1 MGAWS
6 KLPMPFNAADQR
18 LTTGERARVKIRRI
32 ASGTDDWSKL
42 TEMTGGESVTIER
55 VRTDSS
61 NIAIEGEF
69 RLPPLAK
76 VSGADQIFV
85 AAFLH
90 CHGNIRQME
99 RWFGVSYPT
108 IKNQFLTRLENGEI
122 SATDALQQLSR

>member
-1 MGAWS
+1 M
-6 KLPMPFNAADQR
+6 
-18 LTTGERARVKIRRI
+18 
-32 ASGTDDWSKL
+32 DDWSKL

-85 AAFLH
+85 AAFMH

-108 IKNQFLTRLENGEI
+108 VKNQLRRIAAQIDFFEVGELLPREQLPADVLTRLENGEI
-122 SATDALQQLSR
+122 NATDALQQLSR